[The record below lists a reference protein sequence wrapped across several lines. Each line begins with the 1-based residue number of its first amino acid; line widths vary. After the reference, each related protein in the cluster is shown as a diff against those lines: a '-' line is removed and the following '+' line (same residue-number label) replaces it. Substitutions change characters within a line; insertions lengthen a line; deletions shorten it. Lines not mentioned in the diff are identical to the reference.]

1 MTESRSVVTW
11 GLRNE
16 EGGITEEYE
25 GIWGVTKMF
34 AYLDC
39 GDGLTGIYICQTD
52 QIVHFKYVCFV
63 VTPQQ
68 NRLQNRMRHHFL
80 LTG

>member
-1 MTESRSVVTW
+1 MVTW

-34 AYLDC
+34 TIL
-39 GDGLTGIYICQTD
+39 I
-52 QIVHFKYVCFV
+52 V
-63 VTPQQ
+63 VTVSQVYTFVKLIKLYTLNMCALLLHL
-68 NRLQNRMRHHFL
+68 NR
-80 LTG
+80 TAYKTE

>member
-1 MTESRSVVTW
+1 MVTW

-34 AYLDC
+34 TIL
-39 GDGLTGIYICQTD
+39 I
-52 QIVHFKYVCFV
+52 V
-63 VTPQQ
+63 VTVSQVYTFVKLTKLYTLNMCALLLHL
-68 NRLQNRMRHHFL
+68 NR
-80 LTG
+80 TAYKTE

>member
-34 AYLDC
+34 TIL
-39 GDGLTGIYICQTD
+39 I
-52 QIVHFKYVCFV
+52 V
-63 VTPQQ
+63 VTVSQVYTFVKLTKLYTLNMCVLLLHL
-68 NRLQNRMRHHFL
+68 NR
-80 LTG
+80 TAYKTE

>member
-1 MTESRSVVTW
+1 MVTW

-34 AYLDC
+34 TIL
-39 GDGLTGIYICQTD
+39 I
-52 QIVHFKYVCFV
+52 V
-63 VTPQQ
+63 VTVSQVYTFVKLTKLYTLNMCVLLLHL
-68 NRLQNRMRHHFL
+68 NR
-80 LTG
+80 TAYKTE